1 VRKVKSRSLS
11 EAVELGGS
19 SRPVAARPHRIP
31 DASRCVPET
40 GIELA
45 EAEEGVRGVR
55 SSRACKKQIGPHGL
69 PEYLG
74 RHKEVI
80 AAMSF
85 HKCAYCEGPSNGP
98 PLLAHRRRASFIV
111 VVEVA
116 RPGEPGCSV
125 PRAPLAAARG
135 NARFLSS
142 GSRHRESPSPNH
154 FSRSLGG
161 PKQVAPTGDPPKHK
175 CAPRPRI
182 IVSCPKTL

>member
-1 VRKVKSRSLS
+1 MRKVDRSLCPKPLNWADRVDRS
-11 EAVELGGS
+11 LRDPTEFRMQAAAFQKLGLNSQKRRKGF
-19 SRPVAARPHRIP
+19 AAFAPH
-31 DASRCVPET
+31 V
-40 GIELA
+40 L
-45 EAEEGVRGVR
+45 VRNR
-55 SSRACKKQIGPHGL
+55 SGRMDFQNMW
-69 PEYLG
+69 G

-135 NARFLSS
+135 NARFLST

-182 IVSCPKTL
+182 IVNRPKTL